1 MFAYRLSV
9 VGSVAPPGTAW
20 DAEGLRG
27 NEATENKLMVLVQTR
42 ARKWQSGRVLHKR
55 TLPEVRA
62 WGCGLRAS
70 GFGFRVSGF
79 GFRVSGF
86 GFRVS
91 GFGFRVSGF
100 GFRVGPCEALS
111 GCSWSCVFFAAAIA
125 GLKAEA
131 LRPEARSRSPQLAFT
146 LRWRLRGPTAGPANK
161 TSKLYR
167 HRDAG
172 HRR

>member
-1 MFAYRLSV
+1 MFEYRLSV

-62 WGCGLRAS
+62 SGFGLRAS
-70 GFGFRVSGF
+70 GFGLRASGF
-79 GFRVSGF
+79 GLRASGF
-86 GFRVS
+86 GLRAS
-91 GFGFRVSGF
+91 GFGLRIGKC
-100 GFRVGPCEALS
+100 GALS

-131 LRPEARSRSPQLAFT
+131 RKPEARKPKPAFT

-161 TSKLYR
+161 TSKRYR

>member
-1 MFAYRLSV
+1 MFEYRLSV

-62 WGCGLRAS
+62 SGFGLRAS

-100 GFRVGPCEALS
+100 GFRVSGFGFRVGTCGALA
-111 GCSWSCVFFAAAIA
+111 GCSWSCVFFRGGGRGSK
-125 GLKAEA
+125 GLK
-131 LRPEARSRSPQLAFT
+131 PGSRSPKPGS
-146 LRWRLRGPTAGPANK
+146 RKPAARVHAPLE
-161 TSKLYR
+161 TSWA
-167 HRDAG
+167 HCWACQ
-172 HRR
+172 